1 MSNQDVL
8 NEKRIASMWSQVDL
22 ESGQTPLFA
31 TLRKKDQVRQEKNVK
46 LARRLFKDI
55 EGFEFDEQKITG
67 RIVGG
72 QLDGNYED
80 LAKQLSAMAKSDGK
94 NTVQYANRLRNI
106 ADARNKTWAQQF
118 LGSGIGTEQL
128 SASQPVR
135 GGGISNYYGF
145 TSMEH
150 FARSGMTDHLG
161 RLSKF
166 AVGYGLGEAM
176 MNSVGLATSHQ
187 KAIMRSANVGLI
199 DRASAAA
206 PVLFG
211 GIYSMSEAL
220 PYLSGDKNSTLTDNA
235 ATAVLGTALSTS
247 ALVYGFRV
255 GKEATHVATSPL
267 KAIPWLADKQGQSL
281 TALGR
286 TRGLGKWLSG
296 FGVGA
301 LTGVAAMQA
310 VDFGVEQF
318 KTAANRDNSIQKV
331 KRMLYTGDT
340 SADASVKTNQLLTAR
355 QRTVSKLNKS
365 ALNDR
370 GYIMGNEAM
379 ILKGI
384 L

>member
-1 MSNQDVL
+1 
-8 NEKRIASMWSQVDL
+8 MWNQVDL

-31 TLRKKDQVRQEKNVK
+31 TLKKKDRVRQEKNVK

-55 EGFEFDEQKITG
+55 KDFEFDEEKITG
-67 RIVGG
+67 RVVKG

-80 LAKQLSAMAKSDGK
+80 LAKQLSSVAKHDGK
-94 NTVQYANRLRNI
+94 NAVQFANRLRNI
-106 ADARNKTWAQQF
+106 ADARNKTWALQF

-128 SASQPVR
+128 ASSQPVR
-135 GGGISNYYGF
+135 GGGVSNYYGF

-166 AVGYGLGEAM
+166 AVGYGIGEAM

-199 DRASAAA
+199 DRASAVA
-206 PVLFG
+206 PALFG

-247 ALVYGFRV
+247 ALIYGFRV

-267 KAIPWLADKQGQSL
+267 KAIPWLADKQGQAL
-281 TALGR
+281 TGLGR
-286 TRGLGKWLSG
+286 ARGFGKWLTG

-340 SADASVKTNQLLTAR
+340 STDASVKTNQLLTAR

-379 ILKGI
+379 VLKGI